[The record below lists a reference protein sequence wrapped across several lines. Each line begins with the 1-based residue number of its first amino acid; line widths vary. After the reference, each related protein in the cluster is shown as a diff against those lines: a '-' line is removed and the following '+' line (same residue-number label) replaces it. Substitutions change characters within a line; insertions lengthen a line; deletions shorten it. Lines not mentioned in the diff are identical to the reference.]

1 MCSLSDEA
9 TSGHDF
15 VAVELLV
22 VSRFDRSKVV
32 GWITMPEK
40 SRETFENLSVQR
52 LGIRFLIQWLL
63 ERMKLSGELV
73 SRVRGIGIQGGTS
86 SAAEVVVSVQV
97 VRTQ

>member
-9 TSGHDF
+9 TTGHDF
-15 VAVELLV
+15 VAVELV

-40 SRETFENLSVQR
+40 SRETFENLFVER

-73 SRVRGIGIQGGTS
+73 SRVRGIGIEGETS